1 MSLVSCFVTHFW
13 LFLFTMESEKR
24 IKYKKLLN
32 NIMDGLLNIVDLIEN
47 NPVRRLSGSYQN
59 KMITKMN

>member
-24 IKYKKLLN
+24 IKDKKLLN

>member
-1 MSLVSCFVTHFW
+1 LSLVSCFVTHFW